1 MDIALPEPKLQ
12 ADFAQTLQNL
22 RSLYLQD
29 ALSATVDLIDIRQ
42 LDRELGELVPEH
54 SLKALAKH
62 GLRGELLFAVPCL
75 LRTNPRLLG
84 YYRLLLGYSQKE
96 FYNTYNGLSSYKSME
111 QKGLLS
117 KMHADNLPTLCES
130 LIASAV
136 YLLEYT
142 NEIISSNLL
151 HELSLLTLG
160 GQLRGRYNVKLGN
173 TANEKVFNVIKQ
185 MVKHVATDISPRRI
199 KLLNAAGNKIII
211 AFSSD
216 PDLVIKEEI
225 AEGKFYNK
233 IAIEIKGGTDY
244 SNIHNRLGEAEKSH
258 RKARDAR
265 YVECWTVI
273 NVDRLDPELA
283 HRESPTTDRFYQ
295 LSHLMQPEHP
305 EYQDFHQRI
314 LSLIGIRANQEQ
326 TRQ

>member
-12 ADFAQTLQNL
+12 ADFANTLQNL

-29 ALSATVDLIDIRQ
+29 ALSATVELIDIRQ
-42 LDRELGELVPEH
+42 LDRELGELVPEQ

-62 GLRGELLFAVPCL
+62 GLRGELLFAVPSL
-75 LRTNPRLLG
+75 LRANPRLLG

-96 FYNTYNGLSSYKSME
+96 FYNTYNGLSSYKGME
-111 QKGLLS
+111 QKGALS
-117 KMHADNLPTLCES
+117 KTHADNLPILCES
-130 LIASAV
+130 LIASAA
-136 YLLEYT
+136 YLLAHT

-160 GQLRGRYNVKLGN
+160 GQLRGGHNVKLGN
-173 TANEKVFNVIKQ
+173 TANKKVFNVIKQ
-185 MVKHVATDISPRRI
+185 IVKHVATDISPRRI

-225 AEGKFYNK
+225 ASGKFYNK

-265 YVECWTVI
+265 C
-273 NVDRLDPELA
+273 RC
-283 HRESPTTDRFYQ
+283 
-295 LSHLMQPEHP
+295 
-305 EYQDFHQRI
+305 
-314 LSLIGIRANQEQ
+314 
-326 TRQ
+326 